1 MAPSSSPST
10 NQPSS
15 VSSSSVLTSA
25 VPTAAPSFA
34 SSGARLSTGYVCT
47 PGNAA
52 GYVTWSVSGNVRT
65 AVTTTGW
72 PRFAVYDY
80 CPFGYGGL
88 YCGSYVWCPSGVYGT
103 NATANVSCMPSNYGA
118 AFNST
123 GSQWGSVAADA
134 TSSGVCPNGWSSLKC
149 PQQSGSSAS
158 KYDCPVS
165 AGKTWTMP
173 ANPVPASQSTGP
185 AAAAGS
191 NIGVGL
197 DGVPLFDSYEASGQ
211 TLDTAHIVQDQCNGH
226 VTPGMAG
233 ATYHYHRA
241 PVCAITTSTSDT
253 PYTDVA
259 GTHSPQLAYAND
271 GACRVCLLACLLDC
285 SRPVMCCA
293 VRMMCCVC
301 RLRNLWLPRFGLD
314 PGSRCVVLC
323 FGLVDCATGCW
334 C

>member
-1 MAPSSSPST
+1 M
-10 NQPSS
+10 
-15 VSSSSVLTSA
+15 LTSA

-293 VRMMCCVC
+293 VRMMCCVQASESMASKV
-301 RLRNLWLPRFGLD
+301 R
-314 PGSRCVVLC
+314 S
-323 FGLVDCATGCW
+323 
-334 C
+334 